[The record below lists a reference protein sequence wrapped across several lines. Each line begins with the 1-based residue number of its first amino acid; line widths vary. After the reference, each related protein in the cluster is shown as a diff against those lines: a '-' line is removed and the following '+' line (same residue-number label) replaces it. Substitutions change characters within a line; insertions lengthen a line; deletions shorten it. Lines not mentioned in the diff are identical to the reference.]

1 MLSAIRAPVDVMA
14 WGSSAIR
21 ITAAIMIGF
30 VLASALIFAAI
41 AWQTGNLLER
51 RNAERVLTET
61 RLLSEIAA
69 RDGRA
74 ALMAALRDRH
84 ARRGDMLYGLSDAAG
99 NPDWLGGLKEWPA
112 ALDRDNASASFDF
125 LPDDASAGARP
136 RAAIG
141 AALRLPDGSRL
152 LVARDVTE
160 QQALMRT
167 FRAWVFGGLALMA
180 LAALIAGWMINR
192 ALMGR
197 LARMSETAR
206 EIMAGDLSHRMPLT
220 ASNDEFDA
228 LAADLN
234 AMLDRIERL
243 MAGLREVSDNIAHD
257 LKTPLNRLRIRA
269 EEALRDPAGDAAC
282 RDGLE
287 RVLVEADDLMR
298 TFNALLQVARL
309 EAGTPADN
317 AERFDISAMIG
328 DVAEFYA
335 PVVEEAGARL
345 VVDIEPDV
353 EIRANRQ
360 LISQALTNLLENA
373 MKYGLEGAA
382 TKEIMVGVA
391 RAGRFADVW
400 VADRGS
406 GIRACDRERVLRRFV
421 RLDSARTT
429 PGTGIGLSLAAA
441 VARGHGGEILLHDNA
456 PGLKVIIR
464 LPTDV
469 DNRTVLSSEAR
480 PAGGPQDPCRVGA
493 QAAFDNQPVT
503 RNA

>member
-1 MLSAIRAPVDVMA
+1 MA
-14 WGSSAIR
+14 WGSSSLR
-21 ITAAIMIGF
+21 ITAAIMLGF
-30 VLASALIFAAI
+30 ALASALIFAVI
-41 AWQTGNLLER
+41 AWQTGDLLER
-51 RNAERVLTET
+51 RNAERILTEA

-69 RDGRA
+69 REGRA
-74 ALMAALRDRH
+74 SLMAALSDRH
-84 ARRGDMLYGLSDAAG
+84 QRRGDMIYGLSDAAG
-99 NPDWLGGLKEWPA
+99 NPDWFGGLKQWPA
-112 ALDRDNASASFDF
+112 ALDRDNASARFDF
-125 LPDDASAGARP
+125 LSDDASVGSRP

-141 AALRLPDGSRL
+141 ATLRLPDGSRL

-167 FRAWVFGGLALMA
+167 FRTWVFGGLALMSF
-180 LAALIAGWMINR
+180 AALVAGWMINR

-206 EIMAGDLSHRMPLT
+206 EIMGGDLSHRMPLS

-228 LAADLN
+228 VAADLN

-317 AERFDISAMIG
+317 LERFDISAMIG

-335 PVVEEAGARL
+335 PAVEEAGARL
-345 VVDIEPDV
+345 VIDIEPDV

-373 MKYGLEGAA
+373 MKYGLDGAA
-382 TKEIMVGVA
+382 AKEIMVGVA
-391 RAGRFADVW
+391 RAGRFAEVW

-406 GIRACDRERVLRRFV
+406 GIQESDRERVLRRFV

-441 VARGHGGEILLHDNA
+441 VARGHGGEIHLRDNA
-456 PGLKVIIR
+456 PGLKVVIR

-469 DNRTVLSSEAR
+469 DDRTVLSSEAR
-480 PAGGPQDPCRVGA
+480 AGRPVDHRSH
-493 QAAFDNQPVT
+493 AALGRKQPST
-503 RNA
+503 ISP